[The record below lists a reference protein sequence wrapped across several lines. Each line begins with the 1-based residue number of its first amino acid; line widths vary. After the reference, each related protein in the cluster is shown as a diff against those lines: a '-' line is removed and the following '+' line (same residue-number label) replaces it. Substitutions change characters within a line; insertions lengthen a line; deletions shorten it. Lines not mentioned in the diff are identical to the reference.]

1 MKLIYKYFLFYEN
14 ITTFFFYS
22 TRFYEHF
29 CRKNS
34 FMGNGERNEKKNT
47 TMNFEIRT
55 FSGLVIA
62 RLRDLELYLPTV
74 SYDYARDFSYR
85 AALSRR

>member
-1 MKLIYKYFLFYEN
+1 
-14 ITTFFFYS
+14 
-22 TRFYEHF
+22 
-29 CRKNS
+29 
-34 FMGNGERNEKKNT
+34 MGNGGRNEKKNT
-47 TMNFEIRT
+47 TVNFEIRT